1 MYLFQHIFNLQT
13 SQDNMKATKHASAKE
28 RVMKLN
34 INAANT
40 DAQDKHT
47 TEQTQSEVLECAV

>member
-1 MYLFQHIFNLQT
+1 
-13 SQDNMKATKHASAKE
+13 MKATKHTSAKE